1 MVLDDI
7 PLFSMLKGRLG
18 YLTER
23 EKLVAQNVAN
33 TDTPGYGPKDLKA
46 FTFDDHL
53 NRRITSSRGVTGGVN
68 ASPEA
73 ARHMAAQAGSKRATS
88 YKPISAPDSEGTLDG
103 NQVVLEEQ
111 MLKMNETRMSYDAA
125 ISFYQKSMNLLRMAS
140 RPPGR

>member
-1 MVLDDI
+1 MVLDNI

-33 TDTPGYGPKDLKA
+33 TDTPGYRPTDLKA
-46 FTFDDHL
+46 FTFNDHMNGRVL
-53 NRRITSSRGVTGGVN
+53 SSRGTTGAVN

-73 ARHMAAQAGSKRATS
+73 ARHMAEQAGSRRTTS

-125 ISFYQKSMNLLRMAS
+125 ISFYQKSMNLLRMAG
-140 RPPGR
+140 RAPGR